1 MPKPPR
7 SSGSCHLAAA
17 LAPFTLSLSS
27 LECHSLGFARAIW
40 LPHMSEVEQCQYLT
54 QGGLQAAG
62 ISCWGTW
69 EAARGPW
76 LPQLANGEGDDS
88 PFFSQLGQL

>member
-1 MPKPPR
+1 
-7 SSGSCHLAAA
+7 
-17 LAPFTLSLSS
+17 
-27 LECHSLGFARAIW
+27 
-40 LPHMSEVEQCQYLT
+40 MSEVEQCQYLT